1 MRITEV
7 SWPTPPTLQDLIDAD
22 SDAKYEVP
30 IDTMTDCRDLF
41 ELETGVKGV
50 PQDRSQRLIVMSLR
64 EKRLINKLRH
74 TIWCDTTDMLANS
87 LTKHSTC
94 DPLFYRYLKSGYINM
109 QKQMLAAPRHRPVHS
124 YTESDLEQMDN

>member
-1 MRITEV
+1 M
-7 SWPTPPTLQDLIDAD
+7 
-22 SDAKYEVP
+22 
-30 IDTMTDCRDLF
+30 
-41 ELETGVKGV
+41 

-109 QKQMLAAPRHRPVHS
+109 QKQMLAAPRHRTVHS